1 MEHLRE
7 KPAWYASLFFFIPY
21 FELPIGDVIDSAGV
35 LVRLHLDRLSVF
47 GWQRIVTLVFLPFFL
62 LL

>member
-1 MEHLRE
+1 MERPRE
-7 KPAWYASLFFFIPY
+7 KPAWYASLLLFIPY
-21 FELPIGDVIDSAGV
+21 FELPIGDVIDSVGL
-35 LVRLHLDRLSVF
+35 LVRLHLDRPSVL